1 MKHINKF
8 FISSVYKNMLF
19 KSINS
24 RYYKSYGIGFLA
36 LLVTIVTFLGS
47 VIVSGINHG
56 SENLV
61 AQMGADI
68 IVAPKGTENDYEG
81 MLLTARK
88 SQFYMGREKLK
99 QIKKIEGVKSATEQ
113 TFLIT
118 LEASCCDQSVQV
130 VGINP
135 KTDFTVSPWIKNR
148 SIINSKN
155 QISLKNHSI
164 LVGSKIALKK
174 NRFKMFG
181 KEYNVQSKLDE
192 SGTSMDNTIYINQKD
207 IPQLLDTAK
216 KARQGILKPVN
227 RNSISVVLIKA
238 DNQKNIQEIQSKL
251 SLLKGVVPIKSKT
264 ISAQLTDKVNDSYRF
279 FVILM
284 LVVWIVFILFFL
296 IVLYITINER
306 KTEFINLRVLG
317 MSRKNLINFILK
329 ENYLI
334 ISGATI
340 IGEFLVILSYV
351 LFNKAIYMSINMPF
365 MVCNAKELI
374 LHGLVSAVILIGFSL
389 LCVRVLL
396 NGVCKE
402 NIYE

>member
-238 DNQKNIQEIQSKL
+238 DNQKKIQEIQSKL

-317 MSRKNLINFILK
+317 MSRKNLSDFFYSFQ
-329 ENYLI
+329 E
-334 ISGATI
+334 
-340 IGEFLVILSYV
+340 LSIRIHQ
-351 LFNKAIYMSINMPF
+351 FESSWN
-365 MVCNAKELI
+365 E
-374 LHGLVSAVILIGFSL
+374 
-389 LCVRVLL
+389 
-396 NGVCKE
+396 
-402 NIYE
+402 